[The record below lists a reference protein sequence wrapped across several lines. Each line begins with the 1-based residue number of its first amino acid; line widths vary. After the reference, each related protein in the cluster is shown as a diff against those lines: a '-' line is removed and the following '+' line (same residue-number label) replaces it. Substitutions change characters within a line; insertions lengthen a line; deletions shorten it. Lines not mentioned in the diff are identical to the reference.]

1 VLDGGPGVIA
11 KEGLGLAGI
20 EDIVMAAM
28 LEDLCSISDTHTQV
42 PDAYQPALNTLP
54 NETCNRDHVSGRQRM
69 SHSIR
74 LYCRF
79 WLALVLSHSHAA
91 HDPYS
96 VLKLVALKGSG
107 WIDNPSSHTS
117 RTKNF
122 DRLSASLSNRI
133 AAHIRSEQDNKMS

>member
-69 SHSIR
+69 SHHSA
-74 LYCRF
+74 LLQV
-79 WLALVLSHSHAA
+79 LA
-91 HDPYS
+91 
-96 VLKLVALKGSG
+96 GSG
-107 WIDNPSSHTS
+107 SQPQPRCTRSIQCIEVGGVKGF
-117 RTKNF
+117 RV
-122 DRLSASLSNRI
+122 DRQPLL
-133 AAHIRSEQDNKMS
+133 AHLAHQKFRPAVREFE